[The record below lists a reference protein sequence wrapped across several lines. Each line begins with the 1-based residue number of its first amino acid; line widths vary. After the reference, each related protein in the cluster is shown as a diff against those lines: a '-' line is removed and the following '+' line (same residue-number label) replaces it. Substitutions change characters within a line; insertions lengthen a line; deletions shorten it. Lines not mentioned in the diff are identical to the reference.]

1 MKSRLV
7 LTFCGL
13 VFGAELASAAAKP
26 KQTDLEKYLAGLEQ
40 PVAAAAP
47 ASSAGSLYSPSSR
60 LAGLGLD
67 LRAAN
72 LNDLITII
80 VEERASAVS
89 KGTVKSTRSS
99 NVKSSI
105 ADLYGPAPARLGRLA
120 GLSTSTDLAGE
131 GATTRETTL
140 HTSITAR
147 VVQVMPNGNLVIE
160 GVKNVTVNAETQ
172 AVVLR
177 GIVRPA
183 DITTGNAVSSER
195 IAAMEIRVNG
205 KGVVGDAI
213 RRPFFLYRLLLG
225 ILPF

>member
-1 MKSRLV
+1 M
-7 LTFCGL
+7 
-13 VFGAELASAAAKP
+13 AAAAKP
-26 KQTDLEKYLAGLEQ
+26 KQTDLEKYLASIEQ
-40 PVAAAAP
+40 AAP
-47 ASSAGSLYSPSSR
+47 ATPATASAGSLYSPSAR
-60 LAGLGLD
+60 LVGLGLD

-72 LNDLITII
+72 LNDLLTVI

-89 KGTVKSTRSS
+89 KGSVKSTRSS
-99 NVKSSI
+99 KVKSSVGE
-105 ADLYGPAPARLGRLA
+105 LLGPAPSRLGSLA
-120 GLSTSTDLAGE
+120 SLSTATDLAGE